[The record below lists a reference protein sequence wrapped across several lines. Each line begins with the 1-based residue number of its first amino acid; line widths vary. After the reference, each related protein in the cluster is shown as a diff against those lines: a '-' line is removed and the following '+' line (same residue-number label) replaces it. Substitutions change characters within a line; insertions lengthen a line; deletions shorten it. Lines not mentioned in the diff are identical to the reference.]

1 MFEIEQVLQEK
12 ILTLFGPMGTSIQ
25 KYKLGEAEYRGE
37 RFKDYPS
44 DLKGNNDLLSL
55 TRPYVLQEIYKDALE
70 NGANIIVSNTFNSTR
85 VSMADY
91 HMEDLVYE
99 LNITAAKI
107 GKQAIADFCNATGE
121 KHRYLAGSIG
131 PTNKT
136 VSISPDVN
144 DPGYRAITFD
154 QLYDAYYEQIT
165 GLIDGGV
172 DILLIET
179 IFDTLN
185 AKAAIKAVQDYFEKN
200 NKKLP
205 VIVSGTITDSSGRTL
220 SGQMVEAFVNSL
232 SHIPLLTMG
241 LNCALGAQQMLP
253 HIQAL
258 SKECGHGVSAHPNAG
273 LPNEFGEYDQ
283 TPDEMAA
290 IVEEFMKQ
298 GLVNIIGG
306 CCGTTTKH
314 IQKIAEVA
322 KKYSPRK
329 KPVADHTT
337 KLCGLEP
344 LKITEDTNF
353 VNIGERT
360 NITGSSKF
368 AKLIREEKFDE
379 ALVIAREQVENGAQV
394 IDINM
399 DEGMIDSELAMTRF
413 VNLIAAE
420 PDISKVPLMLDSS
433 KWSVIEAGLKC
444 AQGKCIVN
452 SISLKEGEAQFKES
466 AHKARSYG
474 AAVVVMAF
482 DETGQADSFERRIE
496 ICKRSYDIL
505 VNEVGFPP
513 EDIIFDPNILTV
525 ATGMEEHN
533 NYAVDFFNATKWIKE
548 NLPYAKVSGGV
559 SNISFSFRGNNYVRE
574 AIHSVFLY
582 HAIKHGLDMGIVN
595 AGVIPVYDE
604 IPKELLDYI
613 EDLLF
618 NKRPDATERLVDY
631 AMNFKSQGKEKKEK
645 EELEW
650 RKAPVK
656 ERITHSLVK
665 GIADFVEEDVE
676 EARHLFER
684 PIQVIEGPLMDGM
697 NVVGDLFGVGKMFLP
712 QVVKSA
718 RVMKKAVAFLLP
730 YIEKEKEEM
739 VAKGIIQ
746 QDTSVGKI
754 LMATVKGDVHDIGK
768 NIVGVVL
775 ACNNYQ
781 IIDLGVMVPCNKI
794 LDAAIEHN
802 VDVIGLSGLITPSL
816 DEMVFVAKEMERRG
830 MKLPLLIGGA
840 TTSRIHTAVKIAPH
854 YSGAVVHVL
863 DASRSVPVAGS
874 LINDETRADATAAV
888 KEEYDKLRD
897 DHTSRQKDKN
907 YIPFAKA
914 TENATKIDWSVNKI
928 TVPSFIGNKYFEDYP
943 LDEIAAYIDWTP
955 FFQTWELTGKYPK
968 ILSDEVVG
976 EAATSL
982 FNDAQKMLKEVLEGK
997 KLTAKGVAG
1006 FYPAVR
1012 KGTEDISVF
1021 TDDSRTTEKTVFH
1034 TLRQQG
1040 LKGSN
1045 LPNIALADFIAPAD
1059 SATKDYIGGFA
1070 VAIFGAAEIAAEYE
1084 KDHDDY
1090 KSIMIKA
1097 IADRLAE
1104 AFAECLHAK
1113 VRRELW
1119 GYAKDENLD
1128 NESLIRE
1135 DYVGIRPAPG
1145 YPACP
1150 DHTEKRTLFD
1160 LLDAEA
1166 KLGIQLTESYAMYP
1180 ASAVSGLYF
1189 SNEQSK
1195 YFGLGKIDKDQV
1207 EAYAKRKNMPLAE
1220 IERWLSP
1227 NLAY

>member
-1 MFEIEQVLQEK
+1 MFEIEQVLEEK

-25 KYKLGEAEYRGE
+25 KYKLDEAAYRGE

-91 HMEDLVYE
+91 HMEELVYE
-99 LNITAAKI
+99 LNITAARI
-107 GKQAIADFCNATGE
+107 GKQAIADFCSATGE

-154 QLYDAYYEQIT
+154 QLHEAYYEQIT
-165 GLIDGGV
+165 GLVDGGV

-185 AKAAIKAVQDYFEKN
+185 AKAAIKAVQDYFDKH

-205 VIVSGTITDSSGRTL
+205 VIISGTITDGSGRTL

-232 SHIPLLTMG
+232 SHLPLLTMG
-241 LNCALGAQQMLP
+241 LNCALGAEQMLP

-258 SKECGHGVSAHPNAG
+258 SKECGYAVSAHPNAG

-283 TPDEMAA
+283 SPDEMAA

-306 CCGTTTKH
+306 CCGTTTQH

-322 KKYSPRK
+322 KKYPPRK
-329 KPVADHTT
+329 KPVPDHTT
-337 KLCGLEP
+337 RLCGLEP
-344 LKITEDTNF
+344 LKITEATNF

-360 NITGSSKF
+360 NITGSTKF
-368 AKLIREEKFDE
+368 AKLIREERFDE

-466 AHKARSYG
+466 ARKARSYG

-697 NVVGDLFGVGKMFLP
+697 NVVGDLFGAGKMFLP

-730 YIEKEKEEM
+730 HIEKEKEEM

-775 ACNNYQ
+775 ACNNYE
-781 IIDLGVMVPCNKI
+781 IIDLGVMVPADKI
-794 LDAAIEHN
+794 LEAAIRHN

-816 DEMVFVAKEMERRG
+816 DEMVFVAKEMERKG

-874 LINDETRADATAAV
+874 LINDETRAAATAAV
-888 KEEYDKLRD
+888 KEEYNKLRD
-897 DHTSRQKDKN
+897 DHASRQKDKN

-914 TENATKIDWSVNKI
+914 TANAAKIDWAATQ
-928 TVPSFIGNKYFEDYP
+928 TVTPSYIGNKYFEDYP
-943 LDEIAAYIDWTP
+943 LNEIAEYIDWTP

-968 ILSDEVVG
+968 ILTDEVVG
-976 EAATSL
+976 EAATNL
-982 FNDAQKMLKEVLEGK
+982 YTDAKKMLQEVLDGK
-997 KLTAKGVAG
+997 QLSAKAVVGL
-1006 FYPAVR
+1006 YPAVR
-1012 KGTEDISVF
+1012 KGTEDITVF
-1021 TDDSRTTEKTVFH
+1021 TDDTRTTAKTVFH

-1040 LKGSN
+1040 LKGSG
-1045 LPNIALADFIAPAD
+1045 LPNLALADFIAPAETD
-1059 SATKDYIGGFA
+1059 VKDYIGGFA

-1119 GYAKDENLD
+1119 GYAKDEALD
-1128 NESLIRE
+1128 NDALIRE

-1160 LLDAEA
+1160 LLEAED

-1189 SNEQSK
+1189 SHEHSK

-1207 EAYAKRKNMPLAE
+1207 EAYAQRKNMPLAE

>member
-1 MFEIEQVLQEK
+1 MFEIEHVLQEK

-55 TRPYVLQEIYKDALE
+55 TRPHVLQEIYKDALE
-70 NGANIIVSNTFNSTR
+70 SGANIIVSNTFNSTR

-99 LNITAAKI
+99 LNITAARI

-165 GLIDGGV
+165 GLVDGGV

-185 AKAAIKAVQDYFEKN
+185 AKAAIKAVQAYFDKH

-322 KKYSPRK
+322 KKYAPRK
-329 KPVADHTT
+329 KPAADHTT

-344 LKITEDTNF
+344 LKITEATNF

-360 NITGSSKF
+360 NITGSTKF
-368 AKLIREEKFDE
+368 AKLIREERFDE

-413 VNLIAAE
+413 VNLVAAE

-482 DETGQADSFERRIE
+482 DEKGQADSFERRIE
-496 ICKRSYDIL
+496 ICKRSYDML

-533 NYAVDFFNATKWIKE
+533 NYAVDFFNATRWIKE

-582 HAIKHGLDMGIVN
+582 HAIRHGLDMGIVN

-775 ACNNYQ
+775 ACNNYE
-781 IIDLGVMVPCNKI
+781 IIDLGVMVPCDKI
-794 LDAAIEHN
+794 LDAAIEHK

-830 MKLPLLIGGA
+830 IKLPLLIGGA

-874 LINDETRADATAAV
+874 LINDETREAATAAV
-888 KEEYDKLRD
+888 KDEYDKLRD
-897 DHTSRQKDKN
+897 DHASRQKDKN

-914 TENATKIDWSVNKI
+914 TENATKIDWSVNKT
-928 TVPSFIGNKYFEDYP
+928 TVPSYIGNKYFEDYP

-982 FNDAQKMLKEVLEGK
+982 FKDAQKMLKEVLEGK

-1040 LKGSN
+1040 LKGSS

-1059 SATKDYIGGFA
+1059 TATKDYIGGFA

-1128 NESLIRE
+1128 NDSLIRE

-1166 KLGIQLTESYAMYP
+1166 RLGIQLTESYAMYP

-1220 IERWLSP
+1220 IERWLAP